1 MTFPLPTETT
11 MQPPAPRS
19 HDAEPTRPRALV
31 AVAPAA
37 MRTAIADA
45 LGAHA
50 TVEASDPAARDTAWC
65 ADLVVLDLAA
75 DPAAAARWLRDAR
88 GRGVPVIGV
97 ADSGDPVGSTAR
109 GLRGGAH
116 TVVAPGCDAGA
127 LVAALHDALALAA
140 PIAGS
145 DLGMVGQSP
154 AIRAVRAA
162 VRRAG
167 PARDVPVLIQGESG
181 TGKELVAKAIHQLSN
196 RRNRPFVALNCAALP
211 EQLVEDELFGHVK
224 GAFTGAERDRDGR
237 FKQAH
242 NGTLF
247 IDEIGEMA
255 PSTQAKLLR
264 VLETFEFSPVGATNT
279 VKVDVRVLAATNRDL
294 EAEVRDGNFR
304 EDLFYRI
311 HVVRIDLPPL
321 RERTGDIALLVR
333 AFLDELGPANG
344 RPIVSIT
351 PEAMQCLEA
360 HEWPG
365 NVRELRNTLEQVIV
379 LSQHEEIRVEDLPDN
394 LRRHKPG
401 PASAGDELIVAPGT
415 PLRDL
420 ERAQILRTMDAYDG
434 NRARVADVLGISLR
448 TLQRKLKEYGLTR
461 GDG

>member
-1 MTFPLPTETT
+1 MADELPTLTPVLLIEDDDALRETLAEVLERRGYA
-11 MQPPAPRS
+11 PVPA
-19 HDAEPTRPRALV
+19 HDG
-31 AVAPAA
+31 
-37 MRTAIADA
+37 ADA
-45 LGAHA
+45 LERLDNRIAAVLLDLKLPDVDGMALLRQIREIDADLPVIVVTGHGSERRA
-50 TVEASDPAARDTAWC
+50 VEALREGAFNYVPKPI
-65 ADLVVLDLAA
+65 AA
-75 DPAAAARWLRDAR
+75 DELVEVVREAVAKRALTQEVHALRARLDEKFGA
-88 GRGVPVIGV
+88 
-97 ADSGDPVGSTAR
+97 
-109 GLRGGAH
+109 GG
-116 TVVAPGCDAGA
+116 
-127 LVAALHDALALAA
+127 
-140 PIAGS
+140 I
-145 DLGMVGQSP
+145 LGNSP
-154 AIRAVRAA
+154 KMRAVFDRIRQVAS
-162 VRRAG
+162 
-167 PARDVPVLIQGESG
+167 ARSTVLITGESG

-294 EAEVRDGNFR
+294 EAEVRAGNFR

-321 RERTGDIALLVR
+321 RDRTGDIALLVR

-344 RPIVSIT
+344 RPIQAIT

-360 HEWPG
+360 HDWPG

-379 LSQHEEIRVEDLPDN
+379 LSQHDEIRVEDLPEN
-394 LRRHKPG
+394 LRCHDPG
-401 PASAGDELIVAPGT
+401 PAAVGDELIVAPGT

-434 NRARVADVLGISLR
+434 NRAQVAEVLGISLR